1 MRKHIIIYILSWVL
15 KIEALLLT
23 LPIITALIYKETT
36 LKPFLFTFLIALVL
50 GFLLGLKKPEHIRYY
65 AREGFIIVASS
76 WILLSII
83 GALPFCFSKEI
94 PNFTNALFEI
104 ISGFTTTGASI
115 LDNVE
120 NLSHASLLW
129 RSLSHWIGGMGVL
142 VFILIILPLTGGSN
156 MHLMKSE
163 SPGPTVTKLVPRLR
177 DTAFILYGIYF
188 VMTIVEIILLKL
200 SGMPFF
206 DSVCLS
212 FGSAGTGGFGIKSDS
227 IGSYSTISQ
236 TIITIFMFLFGINF
250 SFYFLILKKK
260 FKEAFSLEEI
270 KVYFSLFI
278 LSGIIIGINIYSQIE
293 NLYLSFHHAFFQVSS
308 IMTTT
313 GYSTCDFDLWPSLSK
328 TILVTLMFIG
338 ACAGSTG
345 GGIKVSRIIICAK
358 QCIAELRTYIH
369 PRNVQVMKI
378 DNKVIEETT
387 IKQVFIYLGTYIFIF
402 IIALLFISIEK
413 FDFTTNFT
421 AIAATFNNIGPGLNK
436 VGPMVNYNSY
446 SILSKYVLMF
456 CMLAG
461 RLELY
466 PLLLFFYPKTWKD

>member
-1 MRKHIIIYILSWVL
+1 MRKQIIFYILGFVL
-15 KIEALLLT
+15 KIEALLL
-23 LPIITALIYKETT
+23 LFPIITALIYKENT
-36 LKPFLFTFLIALVL
+36 LKCFLYVFFISLVL
-50 GFLLGLKKPEHIRYY
+50 GIILSLKKPKSNTIF
-65 AREGFIIVASS
+65 ARDGFLIVALS
-76 WILLSII
+76 WIVISII
-83 GALPFCFSKEI
+83 GALPFYFSKEI
-94 PNFTNALFEI
+94 PSYTNALFEI

-115 LDNVE
+115 LPNVE
-120 NLSHASLLW
+120 ELSHASLLW

-142 VFILIILPLTGGSN
+142 VFILIILPMTGGSN

-188 VMTIVEIILLKL
+188 VMTLIEIILLKV

-212 FGSAGTGGFGIKSDS
+212 FGSAGTGGFGIKLDS
-227 IGSYSTISQ
+227 VGSYNILSQ
-236 TIITIFMFLFGINF
+236 GIITIFMFLFGVNF

-260 FKEAFSLEEI
+260 FKEAFSLEEVR
-270 KVYFSLFI
+270 VYFYLFVISSL
-278 LSGIIIGINIYSQIE
+278 IIGINIFSQIG
-293 NLYLSFHHAFFQVSS
+293 NIFLSFHHAFFQVSS

-345 GGIKVSRIIICAK
+345 GGIKVSRIIIYIK
-358 QCIAELRTYIH
+358 QCIMELKTYIH
-369 PRNVQVMKI
+369 PRNVQVMKM
-378 DNKVIEETT
+378 DNKVVDNTT
-387 IKQVFIYLGTYIFIF
+387 IKQVFVYLGTYCFIF
-402 IIALLFISIEK
+402 IIAIMIISIDN

-421 AIAATFNNIGPGLNK
+421 AVAATFNNIGPGLNK
-436 VGPMVNYNSY
+436 VGPMVNYDGY
-446 SILSKYVLMF
+446 SILSKCVLMF

-466 PLLLFFYPKTWKD
+466 PLLLLFYPATWKD